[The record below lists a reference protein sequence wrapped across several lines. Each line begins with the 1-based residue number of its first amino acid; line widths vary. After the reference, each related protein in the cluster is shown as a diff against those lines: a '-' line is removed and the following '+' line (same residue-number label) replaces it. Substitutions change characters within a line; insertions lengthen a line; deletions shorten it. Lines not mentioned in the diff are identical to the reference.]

1 MKIDIEL
8 ISGERIYMDIC
19 LEDMDPTNQQD
30 NLVHLSEALG
40 SNFGLEL
47 FRKSH
52 SPHKKVRGYYLSI
65 EIIFIIFPFLN
76 FQSIFTL
83 IIEVLAG
90 KGNHDIKIT
99 IQGQTQYSQI
109 SAVEK
114 EKIPKITET
123 FMFPI
128 VKVIIKF
135 LMK

>member
-1 MKIDIEL
+1 M
-8 ISGERIYMDIC
+8 
-19 LEDMDPTNQQD
+19 
-30 NLVHLSEALG
+30 
-40 SNFGLEL
+40 NF
-47 FRKSH
+47 
-52 SPHKKVRGYYLSI
+52 P
-65 EIIFIIFPFLN
+65 
-76 FQSIFTL
+76 SIFTL

-114 EKIPKITET
+114 ENIPKVTET
-123 FMFPI
+123 FLFPI

>member
-1 MKIDIEL
+1 M
-8 ISGERIYMDIC
+8 
-19 LEDMDPTNQQD
+19 
-30 NLVHLSEALG
+30 
-40 SNFGLEL
+40 
-47 FRKSH
+47 
-52 SPHKKVRGYYLSI
+52 
-65 EIIFIIFPFLN
+65 N

-90 KGNHDIKIT
+90 KGNQDIKIT

-114 EKIPKITET
+114 EKIPKVTET

-128 VKVIIKF
+128 VKVINKF